1 MIRVTARHEQS
12 GSTYDLI
19 DVSGAFVIFG
29 RGDDRLALPIGILSA
44 YDYFKHNVRCGD
56 VLRDKHTGELWT
68 VASIWVK
75 DKRQHTLLLARPDGK
90 QQTINTIGLVDYTRV
105 GRNATWRL
113 RK

>member
-19 DVSGAFVIFG
+19 DVRGAFVILG
-29 RGDDRLALPIGILSA
+29 LGDDRLALPIGMLSA

-56 VLRDKHTGELWT
+56 VLRDKHTGELW
-68 VASIWVK
+68 VAASIWEK

-90 QQTINTIGLVDYTRV
+90 QQTINTIGLVGYTRV
-105 GRNATWRL
+105 GRKATWRL

>member
-19 DVSGAFVIFG
+19 DVRGAFVIFG
-29 RGDDRLALPIGILSA
+29 RGDDRLALPIGMLSA

-56 VLRDKHTGELWT
+56 VLRDKRTGDLWT

-75 DKRQHTLLLARPDGK
+75 
-90 QQTINTIGLVDYTRV
+90 Y
-105 GRNATWRL
+105 
-113 RK
+113 

>member
-12 GSTYDLI
+12 GTTYDLI
-19 DVSGAFVIFG
+19 DVRGAVVIFG
-29 RGDDRLALPIGILSA
+29 LGDDRLALPIGMLFV
-44 YDYFKHNVRCGD
+44 YDYFKHNVRCRD

-68 VASIWVK
+68 VASIWEK

-90 QQTINTIGLVDYTRV
+90 QQTINTIGLVDYARV

-113 RK
+113 SK